1 MGSMKKLYILIYLI
15 PFLSCT
21 SLRPEA
27 PAKPVKPD
35 NATAE
40 KILKEIE
47 KDRSETREWLRSSP
61 TSYLAAV
68 NRIDFGNQKTLTV
81 GRAADND
88 LLLSASDIEPHH
100 LRITVDGDRF
110 RVECIDAG
118 AQFKI
123 KDQSKREAT
132 VDPAYIQIGRFTLRL
147 SHQRFPAIILFDP
160 QSPHYRQY
168 KGMDYFAVDF
178 AYRYE
183 LPLKRYSKPE
193 KIIIGSTRGNQRN
206 AERIGW
212 VDFMVGDT
220 PCRLEATR
228 LLEPGSSNEDVEIF
242 FQDATSGKETYPLGR
257 YVGLQKLANGKYLLD
272 FNMAYNPA
280 CAFSDYYNCPIPPKS
295 NILKVA
301 IPAGQMDSLYHH

>member
-1 MGSMKKLYILIYLI
+1 MKKLYILLCLLS
-15 PFLSCT
+15 FSSCT
-21 SLRPEA
+21 SLRTGA
-27 PAKPVKPD
+27 PARPAKLDKS
-35 NATAE
+35 AE
-40 KILKEIE
+40 EKVGKEIE
-47 KDRSETREWLRSSP
+47 KDRAETQEWLRSSP

-68 NRIDFGNQKTLTV
+68 ERIDFGERKTLTA
-81 GRAADND
+81 GTAADND
-88 LLLSASDIEPHH
+88 LKLSAADIEPHH

-123 KDQSKREAT
+123 KDQAKREAT
-132 VDPAYIQIGRFTLRL
+132 LDPAYIQVGRFTLRL

-160 QSPHYRQY
+160 QSPHFGRY
-168 KGMDYFAVDF
+168 KGMDYFPIDF
-178 AYRYE
+178 SYYYE

-193 KIIIGSTRGNQRN
+193 TIIIGSTRGNQRN
-206 AERIGW
+206 AERVGW
-212 VDFMVGDT
+212 VDFIVGDV

-228 LLEPGSSNEDVEIF
+228 LLEPGSGAEDVEIF

-257 YVGLQKLANGKYLLD
+257 YVDLKKLGNGNYLLD

-301 IPAGQMDSLYHH
+301 IRAGQMDSHYH